1 MSILI
6 DKLIRS
12 HITTNLTR
20 ANHKFDGC
28 VWAIDKSLNKL
39 PILTRIKDAFRILNN
54 KSFAVHYFAD
64 DENNIDN
71 QIKKTKGL

>member
-1 MSILI
+1 MSVLI

-12 HITTNLTR
+12 NTTTNITR

-28 VWAIDKSLNKL
+28 VWAIAKPLNKL